1 MTTRSTHAAQQN
13 GEGKKQWRQAASIL
27 RDMINDPEKI
37 VVCPGVFDGY
47 TARIALSI
55 GFDALYMTGAGTAAS
70 RIGAPDLGI
79 INMTEMA
86 ANASMIAG
94 LDWSVPVIAD
104 ADTGFGSSLSAARTA
119 KTYIEGNVAALH
131 IEDQAFVKRCGHL
144 RNKELVSLETYLTR
158 IRAASMAREASGRD
172 LVIIARTDSLQS
184 LGFDEAIRRLKAAH
198 EAGADVAFFEGLVSK
213 EQARA
218 AVKALAPIPCL
229 LNIVHGGVTP
239 VISAEEAKEMG
250 FKIVIWSILSL
261 AEVYN
266 STRRA
271 MKELRDTGIVT
282 EREDKAGGIYDVFN
296 VVGINECAEFDA
308 AAGGVT
314 LKGGF

>member
-1 MTTRSTHAAQQN
+1 MTTGNTSAVQLN
-13 GEGKKQWRQAASIL
+13 GNHKKPWRQAATIL
-27 RDMINDPEKI
+27 REMINDPDKI
-37 VVCPGVFDGY
+37 VICPGVYDGY
-47 TARIALSI
+47 TARIALDI
-55 GFDALYMTGAGTAAS
+55 GFDALYMTGAGTSAS

-79 INMTEMA
+79 INMAEMA

-94 LDWSVPVIAD
+94 LDWTVPVIAD

-119 KTYIEGNVAALH
+119 KSYIEGNVAALH
-131 IEDQAFVKRCGHL
+131 IEDQAFIKRCGHL
-144 RNKELVSLETYLTR
+144 RNKELVTLDTFLMR

-184 LGFDEAIRRLKAAH
+184 LGYNEAIRRLKAAH

-218 AVKALAPIPCL
+218 AVKELAPMPCL

-239 VISAEEAKEMG
+239 AVSAKEAKEMG

-261 AEVYN
+261 SEVYN

-271 MKELRDTGIVT
+271 MKELRDTGYVE
-282 EREDKAGGIYDVFN
+282 EREDKAGGIYDIFK
-296 VVGINECAEFDA
+296 VVGINQAAEFDA

>member
-1 MTTRSTHAAQQN
+1 MTTRTAQQN
-13 GEGKKQWRQAASIL
+13 GEGKKPWRQAATIL
-27 RDMINDPEKI
+27 REMINDPEKI
-37 VVCPGVFDGY
+37 VVCPGVYDGY
-47 TARIALSI
+47 TARIALDM

-79 INMTEMA
+79 INMIEMA
-86 ANASMIAG
+86 GNASMIAG
-94 LDWSVPVIAD
+94 LDWRVPVIAD

-131 IEDQAFVKRCGHL
+131 IEDQAFIKRCGHL
-144 RNKELVSLETYLTR
+144 RNKELVSLDTYLTR

-213 EQARA
+213 EQARE
-218 AVKALAPIPCL
+218 AVKALHPIPCL
-229 LNIVHGGVTP
+229 LNIVTGGVTP
-239 VISAEEAKEMG
+239 VMSAQEAKEIG

-261 AEVYN
+261 TEVYN

-282 EREDKAGGIYDVFN
+282 EREDKAGGIYDIFK
-296 VVGINECAEFDA
+296 VVGINESAEFDA